1 MFRKPI
7 IKLSLLLVIV
17 VSCGKSTVPT
27 KTVDT
32 GKLSTYDEDISMVRP
47 KYEAKPEIILEQNKV
62 NPAPKATDTAQP
74 PHANQQI
81 QEAIDAIAE
90 KNKAVAQTQG
100 YRIQVFSGNNR
111 NEYEQARGYILQH
124 FPTLETYV
132 SYSQPTYRLK
142 VGDFLTKADAE
153 KYLSSLVGRF
163 VGAKVIYDNIDYKK
177 GLLIK

>member
-1 MFRKPI
+1 MFSKSI
-7 IKLSLLLVIV
+7 IKLSLLLLIV
-17 VSCGKSTVPT
+17 ASCGKSTVPT

-32 GKLSTYDEDISMVRP
+32 GKLSMYDEDISMVRP
-47 KYEAKPEIILEQNKV
+47 KYEAKPEVILEPTRVISVEKSGIV
-62 NPAPKATDTAQP
+62 TPP

-124 FPTLETYV
+124 FPTFETYV